1 MIKVTNS
8 KVGVCK
14 MYISKIKL
22 ENFRS
27 FSGEHDIIFN
37 SGINFFVGNNNS
49 GKTTIFKAI
58 EFLQNG
64 KNKEEWITK
73 GKESRDV
80 SVEVTFSGDDIPD
93 IVSDGAIK
101 KYQDFVFDENGTKNL
116 RILRTSADIKKAQT
130 WNNEKNQFENPTGVG
145 NMITALFDAQ
155 FVYSDLKN
163 EDYQDFGKT
172 KIVGK
177 LVNAIT
183 ADFQKSDPYQKLRQA
198 HNDAF
203 GEGSELI
210 GILAEISEKIQKVI
224 TEQYGEAKVDFNFG
238 LPEMENFF
246 KNGSINLTD
255 NGITTDVSEK
265 GTGMQRALAMSL
277 IQVYSEVSN
286 AENAKQ
292 LFFFVDE
299 PETFLHPIA
308 QDKLI
313 ESFERISKNS
323 QVFITTHSPYLL
335 KKFNKSNHEI
345 KLFSSIGEKVTVG
358 EKMDLFPFSPTWGE
372 INYFSF
378 GVASVE
384 FHNELFGYIQ
394 EQFNRNQL
402 QGLLEEEIN
411 EKQIKKRIGKLT
423 NENSFDEYLKESGL
437 SQNIQY
443 VRQLSD
449 GRLDKQQK
457 TLPMF
462 VRNIIHH
469 PENTN
474 NSFTNK
480 QLIESIQLMIDIIYK
495 IKEDAKG
502 LILKHA

>member
-210 GILAEISEKIQKVI
+210 GILAEVSEKIQKVI

-335 KKFNKSNHEI
+335 KKFNKSNHTI
-345 KLFSSIGEKVTVG
+345 KVFSSTGKKVLDG
-358 EKMDLFPFSPTWGE
+358 EKMALFPFSPTWGE
-372 INYFSF
+372 VNYFSF

-394 EQFNRNQL
+394 EQFNQTQLKVL
-402 QGLLEEEIN
+402 QGEELDEKKIRKIIN
-411 EKQIKKRIGKLT
+411 KLT
-423 NENSFDEYLKESGL
+423 NENAFDEYLIDQGL
-437 SQNIQY
+437 LQNIQY
-443 VRQLSD
+443 IRAGNDGKLSEQ
-449 GRLDKQQK
+449 KK
-457 TLPMF
+457 TLPLF

-469 PENTN
+469 PENTK
-474 NSFTNK
+474 NSFSND
-480 QLIESIQLMIDIIYK
+480 QLVESIQLMIPIISK
-495 IKEDAKG
+495 MNIDAQ
-502 LILKHA
+502 